1 MEVKQTTQLLKSTRK
16 MNGTVE
22 NEYVRTIIVEPKA
35 TGTLEDDKIDQSLSV
50 RAYAKIYF
58 TQGEMLEGGQ
68 MVDYKKLTRASGR
81 WSIEDS
87 SYLCRERKIVAKSKG
102 WNLQTRNF
110 ENLSITKNPSDNAG
124 ADFTTPNF
132 GPIDFESNLMGVIG
146 VETDATI
153 CRKTNQSSTWR
164 LNLILVMGN
173 QVNWS

>member
-1 MEVKQTTQLLKSTRK
+1 MPHANQQTSRRKVGISEVSDEKVDC
-16 MNGTVE
+16 N
-22 NEYVRTIIVEPKA
+22 IV
-35 TGTLEDDKIDQSLSV
+35 GS
-50 RAYAKIYF
+50 
-58 TQGEMLEGGQ
+58 EGGQ

-153 CRKTNQSSTWR
+153 CPKTNQSSTWR